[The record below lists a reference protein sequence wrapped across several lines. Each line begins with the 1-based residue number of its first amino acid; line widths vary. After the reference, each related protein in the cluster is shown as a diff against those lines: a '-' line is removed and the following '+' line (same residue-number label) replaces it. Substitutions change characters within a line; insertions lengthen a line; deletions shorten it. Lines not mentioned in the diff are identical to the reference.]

1 MRGDRAF
8 PRRMSCGGEVGKLNS
23 VGLTGASSTGGART
37 PVFARD
43 ETVFVRKLGGVSAV
57 ARDCCCV
64 SGYFNGKLCVF
75 RIDTGSDVSVVSA
88 KIAASFDQE
97 RIISCNLK
105 YPTGEKVPIISR
117 VSATISLGEFCIN
130 LPCFVAEICD
140 ECILGLDFLSQTGI
154 LNGLFES
161 ALGLT
166 GSRVEKRGQICSR
179 IEDCP
184 ARLSEPL
191 RRIFEESSRGLEFS
205 QKQMFLNFLNEYSH
219 VFSEKVVAG
228 NCNILSHCIKLCDS
242 RPIKQVPRRIPLHLQ
257 EEVNK
262 ILEDMKVQKVIEESN
277 SPWVSPAVMVKKKD
291 GTIRFCVDFRKLNA
305 VTIKDSFPL
314 PRIDNI
320 LDCLKGNSWFCTI
333 DLKSGY
339 WQVSLDPK
347 DREKT
352 AFSVGNGLW
361 QFTVMPFGLCNA
373 PATFERL
380 MEKVLKG
387 LISKVCF
394 VYLDDVIVFGK
405 NFEEMLCNLKE
416 VFCRLKNANL
426 KVNPSKCNFLKKEVK
441 YLGHVISAEGVATDP
456 EKISSVRDWPL
467 PKNRKQVRSFLG
479 FCSYYRKFVKGFAIV
494 AKPLYNLTEE
504 NRKFLWSSECQVAFE
519 NLKRVLTCP
528 PILSFPSGEG
538 QFILDTDASN
548 HGIGAVLSQ
557 FQEGE
562 EKVIAYFSRIFN
574 KAERNYC
581 VTRRELLAVVD
592 SVKFF
597 HHYLYGRKFLV
608 RTDHVSLRWLMS
620 FRNLEGQ
627 LARWMERLQ
636 QYDFD
641 VLYHRGKVHNNADG
655 LSRRPCLETL
665 CRYCIKVESNE
676 ESSKEEIFG
685 RLVFSNENFQEWRAA
700 QLQDAVVSK
709 IIHFKEAGTRPDW
722 QEIASGDPSLKIYW
736 SYWDTLLLID
746 GVLHKKW
753 ISPNL
758 QRNIFQIVVPRQRI
772 HEILKEAHDSPS
784 GGHFGV
790 NKTLQK
796 VRKRFYWVS
805 SKRDVEN
812 WCASCKECVA
822 KKGPL
827 GKGKSPMEIY
837 NVGAPFER
845 IQVDIL
851 GPLPT
856 SSSGNKYLLVVVD
869 CFSKWPEAVP
879 LKNKRASTVARSLV
893 DQVFSRHGIPLELHT
908 DQGRNFECHLFKEM
922 TLLLGIRKSRTTPL
936 HPQSDG
942 QVERQHRSILNY
954 LAKFISENQKDWDR
968 WISLYL
974 LAYRS
979 SKQEAI
985 GMSPA
990 EMYLGQDL
998 RLPLDLLRGVSP
1010 STKEEKDSAGFVSKL
1025 RQRLDSIHHFARQ
1038 RLSISS
1044 KNAKF
1049 WYDQRARRKN
1059 FEPGQ
1064 QVWFYNP
1071 RRIPGRAPKLQ
1082 SPWEG
1087 PWEVIRKISEVLYCI
1102 QKCPR
1107 SKNKIVHANR
1117 LAPYVERRGETT

>member
-1 MRGDRAF
+1 MSAAARGRCYF
-8 PRRMSCGGEVGKLNS
+8 TGYLNGR
-23 VGLTGASSTGGART
+23 VCN
-37 PVFARD
+37 F
-43 ETVFVRKLGGVSAV
+43 K
-57 ARDCCCV
+57 
-64 SGYFNGKLCVF
+64 
-75 RIDTGSDVSVVSA
+75 IDTGSDVSVVSA
-88 KIAASFDQE
+88 KMAASFNQE
-97 RIISCNLK
+97 RIISCDLK
-105 YPTGEKVPIISR
+105 YPTGEKVPVISR
-117 VSATISLGEFCIN
+117 ITVEISLGKFCVN
-130 LPCFVAEICD
+130 LLCYVAEISD
-140 ECILGLDFLSQTGI
+140 ECILGVDFLSEAGI
-154 LNGLFES
+154 LDGLFES

-166 GSRVEKRGQICSR
+166 GSEAEERGQICSR
-179 IEDCP
+179 IEECP
-184 ARLSEPL
+184 ARLSDPL
-191 RRIFEESSRGLEFS
+191 LRIFEESSQELEFS
-205 QKQMFLNFLNEYSH
+205 QKQMFSNFLSEFSC
-219 VFSEKVVAG
+219 VFSEKIIAG
-228 NCNILSHCIKLCDS
+228 NCNVLSHNIKLCDS

-257 EEVNK
+257 AEVNK
-262 ILEDMKVQKVIEESN
+262 ILEDMKAHKVIEESN

-320 LDCLKGNSWFCTI
+320 LDCLTGNSWFCTL

-352 AFSVGNGLW
+352 AFSIGNGLW

-380 MEKVLKG
+380 MERVLEG
-387 LISKVCF
+387 LISKKCF

-405 NFEEMLCNLKE
+405 NFKEMMLNLKE
-416 VFCRLKNANL
+416 VFIQLKRANL
-426 KVNPSKCNFLKKEVK
+426 KVNPSKCSFLKREVK

-456 EKISSVRDWPL
+456 EKISSVKDWPL

-479 FCSYYRKFVKGFAIV
+479 FCSYYRKFVKNFAV
-494 AKPLYNLTEE
+494 LAKPLYNLTEE
-504 NRKFLWSSECQVAFE
+504 NVKFFWSSECQQAFE

-528 PILSFPSGEG
+528 PVLSFPSGEG

-557 FQEGE
+557 LQGEE
-562 EKVIAYFSRIFN
+562 EKVIAYYSRIFS
-574 KAERNYC
+574 KTERNYC

-592 SVKFF
+592 SVKSF

-627 LARWMERLQ
+627 LARWVERLQ

-641 VLYHRGKVHNNADG
+641 IFYRSGKVHKNADG

-665 CRYCIKVESNE
+665 CRYCIKVELNE
-676 ESSKEEIFG
+676 ESSKEEILG
-685 RLVFSNENFQEWRAA
+685 RLIFSNKELQEWRSE
-700 QLQDAVVSK
+700 QLQDSVVSM
-709 IIHFKEAGTRPDW
+709 IIRAKEAETRPNW
-722 QEIASGDPSLKIYW
+722 QEVASGEPSLKIYW
-736 SYWDTLLLID
+736 SYWDSLFLID

-758 QRNIFQIVVPRQRI
+758 RRDIFQIVVPRHKVQ
-772 HEILKEAHDSPS
+772 EILEEAHDSPS

-796 VRKRFYWVS
+796 IRKHFYWAT
-805 SKRDVEN
+805 SKKDVER
-812 WCASCKECVA
+812 WCASCKVCVA
-822 KKGPL
+822 RKGPI
-827 GKGKSPMEIY
+827 GKGKSPLEIY

-851 GPLPT
+851 GPLPV

-869 CFSKWPEAVP
+869 CFTKWPEAIP
-879 LKNKRASTVARSLV
+879 LKNKRASTIARSLV

-908 DQGRNFECHLFKEM
+908 DQGRNFECSLFKEM
-922 TLLLGIRKSRTTPL
+922 SLLLGMKKTRTTPL

-942 QVERQHRSILNY
+942 QVERQHRTILDY

-974 LAYRS
+974 LAFRS
-979 SKQEAI
+979 SKQEAT
-985 GMSPA
+985 GASPA

-998 RLPLDLLRGVSP
+998 RLPLDLLRGNPP
-1010 STKEEKDSAGFVSKL
+1010 SSKKEERIDFIFRL
-1025 RQRLDSIHHFARQ
+1025 RQRLDLMHRFARE

-1049 WYDQRARRKN
+1049 WYDQRTRQVN

-1064 QVWFYNP
+1064 KVWFFDP
-1071 RRIPGRAPKLQ
+1071 RRVPGRAPKLQ
-1082 SPWEG
+1082 SSWDG
-1087 PWEVIRKISEVLYCI
+1087 PWKIVKKLNDVLYCI
-1102 QKCPR
+1102 R
-1107 SKNKIVHANR
+1107 RFHRNKVVHANR
-1117 LAPYVERRGETT
+1117 LAPFMERE

>member
-1 MRGDRAF
+1 
-8 PRRMSCGGEVGKLNS
+8 
-23 VGLTGASSTGGART
+23 
-37 PVFARD
+37 
-43 ETVFVRKLGGVSAV
+43 
-57 ARDCCCV
+57 
-64 SGYFNGKLCVF
+64 
-75 RIDTGSDVSVVSA
+75 
-88 KIAASFDQE
+88 
-97 RIISCNLK
+97 
-105 YPTGEKVPIISR
+105 
-117 VSATISLGEFCIN
+117 
-130 LPCFVAEICD
+130 
-140 ECILGLDFLSQTGI
+140 
-154 LNGLFES
+154 
-161 ALGLT
+161 
-166 GSRVEKRGQICSR
+166 
-179 IEDCP
+179 
-184 ARLSEPL
+184 
-191 RRIFEESSRGLEFS
+191 
-205 QKQMFLNFLNEYSH
+205 
-219 VFSEKVVAG
+219 
-228 NCNILSHCIKLCDS
+228 
-242 RPIKQVPRRIPLHLQ
+242 
-257 EEVNK
+257 
-262 ILEDMKVQKVIEESN
+262 MKVQKVIEESN

-291 GTIRFCVDFRKLNA
+291 GTIKFCVDFRKLNA

-387 LISKVCF
+387 LISKT
-394 VYLDDVIVFGK
+394 LMPQI
-405 NFEEMLCNLKE
+405 M
-416 VFCRLKNANL
+416 A
-426 KVNPSKCNFLKKEVK
+426 
-441 YLGHVISAEGVATDP
+441 LG
-456 EKISSVRDWPL
+456 
-467 PKNRKQVRSFLG
+467 
-479 FCSYYRKFVKGFAIV
+479 
-494 AKPLYNLTEE
+494 
-504 NRKFLWSSECQVAFE
+504 
-519 NLKRVLTCP
+519 
-528 PILSFPSGEG
+528 
-538 QFILDTDASN
+538 
-548 HGIGAVLSQ
+548 
-557 FQEGE
+557 
-562 EKVIAYFSRIFN
+562 
-574 KAERNYC
+574 
-581 VTRRELLAVVD
+581 
-592 SVKFF
+592 
-597 HHYLYGRKFLV
+597 
-608 RTDHVSLRWLMS
+608 
-620 FRNLEGQ
+620 
-627 LARWMERLQ
+627 
-636 QYDFD
+636 
-641 VLYHRGKVHNNADG
+641 RGKVHNNADE

-685 RLVFSNENFQEWRAA
+685 RLVFSSENFQEWRAA

-709 IIHFKEAGTRPDW
+709 IVHFKEAGTRPDW

-758 QRNIFQIVVPRQRI
+758 QKNIFQIVVPRQRI
-772 HEILKEAHDSPS
+772 HEIL
-784 GGHFGV
+784 
-790 NKTLQK
+790 N
-796 VRKRFYWVS
+796 
-805 SKRDVEN
+805 KRDVEN

-856 SSSGNKYLLVVVD
+856 SSFGNKYLLVVVD
-869 CFSKWPEAVP
+869 CFSKWPEDIP

-893 DQVFSRHGIPLELHT
+893 DQVFSRHGILLELHT
-908 DQGRNFECHLFKEM
+908 DQRRNFECHLFKEM

-985 GMSPA
+985 GMFPA

-1038 RLSISS
+1038 RLLISS

-1087 PWEVIRKISEVLYCI
+1087 PWKVVPAEIVRKTIFVAESGLISETMSGQCRKQSTPQI
-1102 QKCPR
+1102 
-1107 SKNKIVHANR
+1107 
-1117 LAPYVERRGETT
+1117 